1 MIFVAKSYEGLE
13 KIGEPYLKAG
23 RSYIKVLTKTGQ
35 EKEVRVYTE
44 AEYKRMYPG
53 VKVSSTGG
61 KGYGPQMNCLG
72 FKDTDDFIIIFVG
85 DIVKNEPWFNERTC
99 MRFHRVW
106 GWYVVDKMYPAKLPE
121 NVYPCKL
128 FWSAVGQDD
137 GYLKPDAEIVK
148 AVRAVSKEMKKN
160 VGK

>member
-13 KIGEPYLKAG
+13 KIGNPYLKSG

-44 AEYKRMYPG
+44 AEYKRMYPEI
-53 VKVSSTGG
+53 KANG

-72 FKDTDDFIIIFVG
+72 FKDTDDYIIIFVG
-85 DIVKNEPWFNERTC
+85 NIIKNEPWFNARTC
-99 MRFHRVW
+99 MRYHRIW
-106 GWYVVDKMYPAKLPE
+106 GWYVVDKMYPTELPE

-128 FWSAVGQDD
+128 FWSEIGQDD
-137 GYLKPDAEIVK
+137 GYLKDEAEVIKVVK
-148 AVRAVSKEMKKN
+148 KKIK
-160 VGK
+160 VDFLKKI